1 MKPSVP
7 IVPVVIL
14 ALLALGALVAW
25 LSPASY
31 LDRVPSPIVFVCD
44 NGVSMS
50 VWSALTFNKLATERG
65 LPVRAS
71 SRAAAPNY
79 TDVPLRMRFALLL
92 DGYGLR
98 DYRPEV
104 ISAADLRQAQRLIL

>member
-7 IVPVVIL
+7 VVPIVIL

-50 VWSALTFNKLATERG
+50 VWSAL
-65 LPVRAS
+65 
-71 SRAAAPNY
+71 
-79 TDVPLRMRFALLL
+79 
-92 DGYGLR
+92 
-98 DYRPEV
+98 
-104 ISAADLRQAQRLIL
+104 